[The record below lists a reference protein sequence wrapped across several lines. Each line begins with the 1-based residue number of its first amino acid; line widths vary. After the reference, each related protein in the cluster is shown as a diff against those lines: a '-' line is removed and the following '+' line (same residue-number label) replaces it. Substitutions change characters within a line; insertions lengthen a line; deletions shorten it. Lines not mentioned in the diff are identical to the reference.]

1 MADGCRCSKASPV
14 TALVPARGSGRG
26 SRDGSAHSDMA
37 SWPAAVSRDP
47 RPELTEDRGIPR
59 IPLRLSFLRGPRCR
73 CPQRGGDGGNRGM
86 ARGNCGVTRSHH
98 SRPCMNG
105 LAAWLAPTMAGR
117 ALNGSLCARW
127 DLADPLRR
135 LLELHLL

>member
-1 MADGCRCSKASPV
+1 
-14 TALVPARGSGRG
+14 
-26 SRDGSAHSDMA
+26 
-37 SWPAAVSRDP
+37 
-47 RPELTEDRGIPR
+47 
-59 IPLRLSFLRGPRCR
+59 
-73 CPQRGGDGGNRGM
+73 M
-86 ARGNCGVTRSHH
+86 ARGNCGVTGGNRGVTHSHH

-105 LAAWLAPTMAGR
+105 LAAWLAPATAGR